1 MGIADADLL
10 GQVNDDIC
18 RQSQLEDL
26 NGLVGSSKEVGQAD
40 EAKVGKVNDL
50 DFVWILKKNFRT

>member
-1 MGIADADLL
+1 MGIADPDLL

-40 EAKVGKVNDL
+40 GAKVGKVNDL
-50 DFVWILKKNFRT
+50 DFV

>member
-1 MGIADADLL
+1 MGIADSDLL

-26 NGLVGSSKEVGQAD
+26 NGLVGSKEVRQAD
-40 EAKVGKVNDL
+40 GAKVGKVNNL
-50 DFVWILKKNFRT
+50 DCV